1 LAVFFF
7 EKNLNARARARI
19 IRIINRSSYDLR

>member
-7 EKNLNARARARI
+7 EKNLNARARSNHQNHQSI
-19 IRIINRSSYDLR
+19 KL